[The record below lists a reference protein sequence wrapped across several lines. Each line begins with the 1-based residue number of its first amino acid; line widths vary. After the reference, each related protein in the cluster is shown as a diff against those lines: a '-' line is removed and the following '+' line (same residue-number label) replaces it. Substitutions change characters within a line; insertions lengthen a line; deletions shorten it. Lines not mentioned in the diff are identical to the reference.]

1 MGKSIRFQNLHV
13 DYLSRVE
20 GETSIIVKVE
30 KEGVEDIKLKIFEP
44 PRFFEGFLVGRRFDE
59 VGDIVSRICGICPI
73 SHMTT
78 ALQALEDAMGI
89 SPSTQTR
96 LLRRLMC
103 VAQIVASHIVHLY
116 MLALPD
122 YFGYPGFLPMMPEF
136 EEETKAFLR
145 MKEAVNRV
153 GDVIGGRA
161 LHPISMVVGG
171 FTKVPAQK
179 DLDSLAEGIEQVL
192 PMARSTFE
200 LINGLSFPDLESE
213 TEYVA
218 IREDGEFAVNEG
230 NLVSTRG
237 LNLEIHEYP
246 SYFHEKQV
254 PYAMAKKSFTKD
266 GSPFMVGA
274 LARMNLKSDQY
285 YEGTKALARGMNVS
299 LPDTNPF
306 HNNVAQ
312 ALEIY
317 DGMLECLHLLS
328 LIRPEKESPSFKI
341 RGGAGTAVTEAPRG
355 LLMHHYEVNKK
366 GFIEKANLVTPTSH
380 NFANMEEDLR
390 LLAARFSGDGE
401 PSLRLR
407 CKQLVRAYDP
417 CFSCSVH

>member
-1 MGKSIRFQNLHV
+1 MGKSIKFQNLHV

-78 ALQALEDAMGI
+78 ALQAVEDAMGI

-103 VAQIVASHIVHLY
+103 VAQIVASHVVHLY
-116 MLALPD
+116 LLALPD

-171 FTKVPAQK
+171 FTKVPAQ
-179 DLDSLAEGIEQVL
+179 
-192 PMARSTFE
+192 
-200 LINGLSFPDLESE
+200 
-213 TEYVA
+213 
-218 IREDGEFAVNEG
+218 
-230 NLVSTRG
+230 
-237 LNLEIHEYP
+237 
-246 SYFHEKQV
+246 
-254 PYAMAKKSFTKD
+254 
-266 GSPFMVGA
+266 
-274 LARMNLKSDQY
+274 
-285 YEGTKALARGMNVS
+285 
-299 LPDTNPF
+299 
-306 HNNVAQ
+306 
-312 ALEIY
+312 
-317 DGMLECLHLLS
+317 
-328 LIRPEKESPSFKI
+328 
-341 RGGAGTAVTEAPRG
+341 
-355 LLMHHYEVNKK
+355 
-366 GFIEKANLVTPTSH
+366 
-380 NFANMEEDLR
+380 
-390 LLAARFSGDGE
+390 
-401 PSLRLR
+401 
-407 CKQLVRAYDP
+407 
-417 CFSCSVH
+417 